1 MRSTIIT
8 HGQLAS
14 RALRVELAK
23 LGQFGVLV
31 TTFEGVAAR
40 LAGGF
45 TRPIDQ
51 DTLRK
56 ALQKV
61 LPVTD
66 LGELDAIKG
75 LPGMVGAGATT
86 LHKIWRAGIDLEA
99 RAGQPRID
107 AISALQDAVV
117 AELPEGMLPPG
128 AIVERARKRLP
139 QAAKILGP
147 IQVRGLTDMS
157 PCWRPLL
164 LELAEHVEVRW
175 IAGPRHV
182 PDWLDGSRVIVERSP
197 SLSPTLRAISAST
210 ALHEAIEAL
219 RWARELITS
228 GRAKPSE
235 IAIAAAS
242 PGDYDDHFFTLRA
255 DANIDLKFVHGTS
268 ALASRD
274 GQAAAA
280 LSEILVRGIT
290 HSRIRRL
297 AALCRGWGLFE
308 PLPEGWLRV
317 IPEDAPMATPASWQR
332 LFANLTAASWPD
344 EVDHTGELRRLVETV
359 TGPLDDAEEIG
370 RAVLPPT
377 ALTIWRRGV
386 EAGPVVAL
394 PLNLE
399 GLRCLDDSKDAP
411 SAVAWMPASALAA
424 APRPFVRL
432 LGLTSRGWPRMGS
445 DDRLLPDHVVPTN
458 ELSPLSIGV
467 ADRRD
472 FETIVATTETELVLS
487 RPRRDGEG
495 RLLGKS
501 PLLHGRTADE
511 TYLQRNDVPSHAMS
525 EVDRLMARSTEF
537 RLSPLAR
544 SAEGCW
550 IDWFREEVTAHDGL
564 IRAHHPMIDG
574 LLDRMQS
581 ATSLKRLLRDP
592 LGFVWRYGFGW
603 KTPRVGID
611 PLTLDNREFGEI
623 LHGVLEK
630 AVIALEAEG
639 GLISADAVSVQTAI
653 DRALAS
659 IRHRFEAERAV
670 PPAAIWTR
678 TLAEVRGL
686 AVAIVRPEDEVPLP
700 EQRSF
705 AEVPFSREDVDASIE
720 LPWDPTEAVTVPL
733 AGFRITGAIDR
744 LNISGDGSKV
754 RVNDYKT
761 GRPPRSADEYVLDG
775 GKEIQRALYA
785 FAVKQLL
792 GSDIEVEAALNF
804 PRHRRSLPLANADEV
819 LEQLSI
825 FLAAA
830 RSNLQGGRALP
841 GPDTAIAYNDLRFA
855 LPANAAKSWFNRKR
869 APATLALDDA
879 AAIWEVK

>member
-23 LGQFGVLV
+23 RGQFGVLV

-107 AISALQDAVV
+107 AIGALHAAVLE
-117 AELPEGMLPPG
+117 ELPEGMLPPG
-128 AIVERARKRLP
+128 AIVERARKRLQ
-139 QAAKILGP
+139 QAGKILGP
-147 IQVRGLTDMS
+147 VQVRGLTDMS

-164 LELAEHVEVRW
+164 LELAENVEVRW

-182 PDWLDGSRVIVERSP
+182 PDWLDGSRVIIERSP
-197 SLSPTLRAISAST
+197 SLSPALRAISAST

-219 RWARELITS
+219 RWARELIAS

-268 ALASRD
+268 VLASRD

-280 LSEILVRGIT
+280 LAEILVRGIT

-297 AALCRGWGLFE
+297 AALCRGCGLFE

-344 EVDHTGELRRLVETV
+344 EVDHTGELRRLVETI
-359 TGPLDDAEEIG
+359 TGSLDDAEEIG

-472 FETIVATTETELVLS
+472 FETIVATTETELVLPG
-487 RPRRDGEG
+487 RP
-495 RLLGKS
+495 
-501 PLLHGRTADE
+501 ADE
-511 TYLQRNDVPSHAMS
+511 TYLQRNDVPAHAMS
-525 EVDRLMARSTEF
+525 GVDRLMARSTEF

-550 IDWFREEVTAHDGL
+550 IDWFREVVTPHDGL

-603 KTPRVGID
+603 KTPRIGID

-630 AVIALEAEG
+630 AVIDLEAEG

-653 DRALAS
+653 DRALVS
-659 IRHRFEAERAV
+659 TRLRFEAERAV

-686 AVAIVRPEDEVPLP
+686 
-700 EQRSF
+700 
-705 AEVPFSREDVDASIE
+705 EVPFSREDVDASIE

-733 AGFRITGAIDR
+733 AGFRITGAIDW
-744 LNISGDGSKV
+744 LNISGDGTKV

-792 GSDIEVEAALNF
+792 GADIEVEAALNF
-804 PRHRRSLPLANADEV
+804 PRHRRTLPLANADEV

-830 RSNLQGGRALP
+830 RTNLQGGRALP